1 MRNKV
6 MCDILNKS
14 NKAKARMLLETQD
27 CHILVTGDVGTG
39 KTTLLECANIQDA
52 KYFHFPE
59 LVEECLP
66 PVAKD
71 GKRELC
77 EENFDDYGFLA
88 VPETTLILDRVC
100 IPEDIRDSKIVHFIK
115 TARKHG
121 KRLVIAT
128 YPEDAREIKSLFGVV
143 ITLSLGVDRE
153 VTCDIDVSF

>member
-1 MRNKV
+1 MDNKV
-6 MCDILNKS
+6 MCDILNKGKS
-14 NKAKARMLLETQD
+14 ENARMLLETQD
-27 CHILVTGDVGTG
+27 CHILVAGEAGTG
-39 KTTLLECANIQDA
+39 KTTLLEGVNIQDA
-52 KYFHFPE
+52 RYFHFPE

-77 EENFDDYGFLA
+77 EENFDDYDFLT
-88 VPETTLILDRVC
+88 VPETTLILDSVR
-100 IPEDIRDSKIVHFIK
+100 IPVDIRNSKIVRFIK

-143 ITLSLGVDRE
+143 ITLSGGIDRE
-153 VTCDIDVSF
+153 VTCHIDVSF